1 MFYPVY
7 CLMTDGPCAG
17 EVFELDVNARTIQ
30 IKGDAKEPGAH
41 CYRRT
46 GWSTSDK
53 GHRIALFKH
62 TKTLV
67 V

>member
-7 CLMTDGPCAG
+7 CLMVDGPCAG
-17 EVFELDVNARTIQ
+17 EVYELDVNARSIEV
-30 IKGDAKEPGAH
+30 KGNGKEPGRH
-41 CYRRT
+41 CYRRYR
-46 GWSTSDK
+46 WAEDK

>member
-7 CLMTDGPCAG
+7 VLLIDGPLQG

-30 IKGDAKEPGAH
+30 VKGDSKEPGRH
-41 CYRRT
+41 CYRRVRW
-46 GWSTSDK
+46 GEGR

>member
-7 CLMTDGPCAG
+7 CLMVDGPCAG

-30 IKGDAKEPGAH
+30 IKGTVKEPGAH
-41 CYRRT
+41 CYRRVSF
-46 GWSTSDK
+46 GRDRA
-53 GHRIALFKH
+53 HRVAMFKH